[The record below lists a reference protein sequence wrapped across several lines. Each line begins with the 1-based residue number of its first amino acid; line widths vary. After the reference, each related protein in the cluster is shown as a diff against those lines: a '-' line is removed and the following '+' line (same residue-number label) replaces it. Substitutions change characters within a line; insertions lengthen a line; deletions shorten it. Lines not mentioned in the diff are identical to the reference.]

1 MKPLGYLLA
10 ILLLTT
16 IVPSQAGAS
25 WVMEPE
31 DQHAVRAKCPIGFAL
46 VSVDAGDADLLI
58 CAPKSRR
65 AKRALPEQAR
75 YPSDE
80 EGPLEEPKFN

>member
-1 MKPLGYLLA
+1 MKLKRYLLA
-10 ILLLTT
+10 TLLLAA
-16 IVPSQAGAS
+16 IAPSQAGAS

-31 DQHAVRAKCPIGFAL
+31 QQHAVRAKCPRGFEL

-58 CAPKSRR
+58 CAPRSRR
-65 AKRALPEQAR
+65 TKRALPEQAR

-80 EGPLEEPKFN
+80 EGPQEEPKFN

>member
-1 MKPLGYLLA
+1 MKPKGYLLA
-10 ILLLTT
+10 TLLLAC
-16 IVPSQAGAS
+16 IAPSQAGAS

-31 DQHAVRAKCPIGFAL
+31 EQHAARAKCPRGFEL

-58 CAPKSRR
+58 CAPRSRR
-65 AKRALPEQAR
+65 AKRAQPKQAR